1 MSEYYQIAVDGP
13 SGSGKSTLAKGVA
26 RKLGILYLDT
36 GAMYRACG
44 LKALKSGIDTKDT
57 EAVEKMM
64 QDIRIDITHEDG
76 SQHVWLDGKDVSSE
90 IRMPGVSVAASDV
103 SAIPVV
109 REKMVDLQRKI
120 SEGKNVILDGRDIGS
135 KVFPNAKYKFFLV
148 ADAEE
153 RARRR
158 LLELQEKGVTDT
170 TYEDVLRDIQYRDQQ
185 DSTRAASP
193 LVKVEDA
200 IEINTT
206 KIDIEQTQDL
216 LLSYIKE

>member
-1 MSEYYQIAVDGP
+1 
-13 SGSGKSTLAKGVA
+13 
-26 RKLGILYLDT
+26 
-36 GAMYRACG
+36 
-44 LKALKSGIDTKDT
+44 
-57 EAVEKMM
+57 
-64 QDIRIDITHEDG
+64 
-76 SQHVWLDGKDVSSE
+76 
-90 IRMPGVSVAASDV
+90 
-103 SAIPVV
+103 
-109 REKMVDLQRKI
+109 MVDLQRKI